1 MSETV
6 LKSALRRF
14 VFNEL
19 TMNAN
24 IALMTPRAF
33 RQFENAIDK
42 TVRDMS
48 KELRKRGVTIIND
61 ERKNHA
67 Q

>member
-24 IALMTPRAF
+24 LTVMTPRAF
-33 RQFENAIDK
+33 HHFENAIDK

-48 KELRKRGVTIIND
+48 RELRKRGVTIIND

>member
-1 MSETV
+1 MSEPV

-19 TMNAN
+19 LMNAQFTV
-24 IALMTPRAF
+24 MTPRAF
-33 RQFENAIDK
+33 RQFENMIDK

-48 KELRKRGVTIIND
+48 KELKKRGVTIIND